1 MNRTLSSFGRAS
13 RGLGL
18 AFLAGM
24 FALAPAAWAQQSF
37 PTPDAA
43 AAAFVD
49 SLARSDDDAT
59 KAVLGPDWRKYVPAD
74 DVKANDITNFLEAW
88 SKSHR
93 IVPAG
98 DAKAYLE
105 VGTHGWTLPIPI
117 EKTAAGWR
125 FDTKGTPDEL
135 RTRRIGRN
143 ELDVIQVVLA
153 LTDAQEDYS
162 AYAAASTGSKQFA
175 QKILSS
181 PGKRDGLYWAT
192 LAGEPPSPLGP
203 IAEGSKRGQAY
214 HGYHYKILTA
224 QGKAAPG
231 RREELPRQ
239 RPDDGRLRRGGLAR
253 EIRRHRRHDLHHRP
267 QRRRVPEEPRR
278 EDRRDREGDD
288 GIRSGFELDEGRADQ
303 VAARNR
309 GPQGAVR
316 PAASTPARTAGISP
330 PSPPA
335 PALRRPAQDDR
346 RGAEARVR

>member
-1 MNRTLSSFGRAS
+1 MNRTLFSFGRAR

-18 AFLAGM
+18 AFVAGL
-24 FALAPAAWAQQSF
+24 FALASAAWAQQTF

-74 DVKANDITNFLEAW
+74 DVKANDLTNILEAW

-231 RREELPRQ
+231 GAKSYVAN
-239 RPDDGRLRRGGLAR
+239 GRMTGGYA
-253 EIRRHRRHDLHHRP
+253 
-267 QRRRVPEEPRR
+267 VVAWPEKY
-278 EDRRDREGDD
+278 GDTGVMTFITD
-288 GIRSGFELDEGRADQ
+288 RSGVVYQKNLGEKTAEIAKAMTAFDPDASWTK
-303 VAARNR
+303 VA
-309 GPQGAVR
+309 P
-316 PAASTPARTAGISP
+316 TK
-330 PSPPA
+330 
-335 PALRRPAQDDR
+335 
-346 RGAEARVR
+346 